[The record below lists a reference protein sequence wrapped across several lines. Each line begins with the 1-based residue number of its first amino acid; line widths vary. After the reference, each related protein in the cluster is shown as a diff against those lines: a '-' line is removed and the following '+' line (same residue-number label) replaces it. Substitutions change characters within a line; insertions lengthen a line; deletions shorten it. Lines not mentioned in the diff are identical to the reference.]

1 MQYSKRNIVFVFLFI
16 VFIIVFSQLKYQK
29 TEDETN
35 ELEDMTNLETVRV
48 LEGVA
53 LQHGF
58 VGRLVQ
64 TVIIISK
71 TQLVVAI
78 NIAVF

>member
-1 MQYSKRNIVFVFLFI
+1 
-16 VFIIVFSQLKYQK
+16 
-29 TEDETN
+29 
-35 ELEDMTNLETVRV
+35 MTNLETVRV

>member
-1 MQYSKRNIVFVFLFI
+1 MQYSKRNHCFCFCIYCIYYCFY
-16 VFIIVFSQLKYQK
+16 QLKYQK

-71 TQLVVAI
+71 TQLVVY
-78 NIAVF
+78 

>member
-1 MQYSKRNIVFVFLFI
+1 MQYSKRNIVFFLCIYCIYYCFY
-16 VFIIVFSQLKYQK
+16 QLKYQK

-71 TQLVVAI
+71 TQLVVY
-78 NIAVF
+78 

>member
-1 MQYSKRNIVFVFLFI
+1 MSNVKKELMLCNTQKGILFLFSI
-16 VFIIVFSQLKYQK
+16 YCIYYCFYQLKYQK

-58 VGRLVQ
+58 VGRLV
-64 TVIIISK
+64 
-71 TQLVVAI
+71 VVATSGSY
-78 NIAVF
+78 